1 MRGAA
6 KYADGQT
13 ITREETEGGRERER
27 ERERERYEVYGS
39 NESERIQVGNLAK
52 SQIGQ
57 LDMFLRSE
65 ASL

>member
-27 ERERERYEVYGS
+27 ERERGMRCTDRMRVRGY
-39 NESERIQVGNLAK
+39 R
-52 SQIGQ
+52 
-57 LDMFLRSE
+57 
-65 ASL
+65 